1 MLLKVA
7 FNTNKH
13 ITLVMRDL
21 FYFRKSVEGQ
31 QQRLERTLEEFYSL
45 CDQVEV
51 NLVIIFILSKLSS
64 CFTIFAFQ
72 SHKTSIPWKLH

>member
-1 MLLKVA
+1 
-7 FNTNKH
+7 
-13 ITLVMRDL
+13 MRDL
-21 FYFRKSVEGQ
+21 FYFRKSIEGQ

-64 CFTIFAFQ
+64 CFTIFTFCLLYNIVTEDKPFTQ
-72 SHKTSIPWKLH
+72 FSHQIPI

>member
-21 FYFRKSVEGQ
+21 FYFRKSIEGQ
-31 QQRLERTLEEFYSL
+31 QQRLDMTIGGNQTNNLISDRHRLLIIVMKNRYLKFISL
-45 CDQVEV
+45 V
-51 NLVIIFILSKLSS
+51 
-64 CFTIFAFQ
+64 FQ
-72 SHKTSIPWKLH
+72 REKK